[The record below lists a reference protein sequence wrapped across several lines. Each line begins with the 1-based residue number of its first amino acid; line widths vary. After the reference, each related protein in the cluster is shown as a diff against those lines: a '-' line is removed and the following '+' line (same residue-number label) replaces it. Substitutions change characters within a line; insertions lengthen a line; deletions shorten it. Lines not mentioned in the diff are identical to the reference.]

1 MCWGVFY
8 GPKCGL
14 FWWMFHWNLG
24 RKCLLLLL
32 DEEFHQCQLDQA
44 HWLYCSHHLRLYC
57 FLPAWSISYWQGC
70 AVLHFSRSVVSC
82 LTLCDPM
89 DCSPPGSSVHR
100 DSPGKNAG
108 VGCHWQ
114 GYEALMSWSLKQNLC
129 PAAQIQ
135 VLSDL
140 TQVLAS
146 AAHILKNDL
155 TQLSFHELWKWVFLA
170 LDLWNNR
177 PTTTCRGYCGRES
190 WIRTTLN

>member
-8 GPKCGL
+8 GPECGL

-70 AVLHFSRSVVSC
+70 AVLHLVAQSC

-89 DCSPPGSSVHR
+89 DCSPPGSSVHG

-114 GYEALMSWSLKQNLC
+114 GYEALNYVLIVETKPLPSSTDPSSLWSNPGARFGSTYTKKWSNPVVFPWIMKMSVLGTRSMKQ
-129 PAAQIQ
+129 
-135 VLSDL
+135 
-140 TQVLAS
+140 
-146 AAHILKNDL
+146 
-155 TQLSFHELWKWVFLA
+155 
-170 LDLWNNR
+170 
-177 PTTTCRGYCGRES
+177 
-190 WIRTTLN
+190 